1 MDPFSLT
8 DPSTLHT
15 GITQGRGEVSNL
27 CSHMNFLSINILV
40 APESNKVEV
49 EMVDRD
55 GRDRSSTGRLRD
67 QEVPLDRT

>member
-1 MDPFSLT
+1 MDPFLLT

-15 GITQGRGEVSNL
+15 GIARGRGEVSNL
-27 CSHMNFLSINILV
+27 CSCTNFLSINILV
-40 APESNKVEV
+40 ALESNKAEV

-67 QEVPLDRT
+67 QEVPFDRT